1 MINFTLWLTVCFGGK
16 FRQKRTIALGT
27 GSGSDAGFRGD
38 NFTMKSCQPRL
49 FNEDKMAQQT
59 PLYEQH
65 TLCGARMV
73 DFHGWMMP
81 LHYGSQIDEHHAV
94 RTDAGMFDVSHMT
107 IRRDLQKLEQQG
119 AVVLVSGGVQSPG
132 RVAHE
137 PSHQVKTALA
147 MTQKA
152 AIGKLA
158 ASLVQPGSCIY
169 LDAGT
174 TTLAIAQHLI
184 HMESLTVVT
193 NDFVIANYLL
203 DNSNCTII
211 HTGGAVCRENRSCV
225 GEAAATML
233 RSLMIDQA
241 FISAS
246 SWSVRGI
253 STPAEDKVTVKR
265 AIASASRQ
273 RVLVC
278 DATKY
283 GQVATWLALPL
294 SEFDQIITDDGL
306 PESASRA
313 LAKQDLSLLVAKNE

>member
-1 MINFTLWLTVCFGGK
+1 MIPVERRQIILEMVAEKGIVSIAELT
-16 FRQKRTIALGT
+16 
-27 GSGSDAGFRGD
+27 D
-38 NFTMKSCQPRL
+38 
-49 FNEDKMAQQT
+49 
-59 PLYEQH
+59 
-65 TLCGARMV
+65 RMN
-73 DFHGWMMP
+73 
-81 LHYGSQIDEHHAV
+81 
-94 RTDAGMFDVSHMT
+94 VSHMT

-158 ASLVQPGSCIY
+158 ASLVQPGRCIY

-184 HMESLTVVT
+184 HMEPLTVVT
-193 NDFVIANYLL
+193 NDFVIADYLL

-265 AIASASRQ
+265 AIASGQ

-313 LAKQDLSLLVAKNE
+313 LAKLDLSLLVAKNE

>member
-1 MINFTLWLTVCFGGK
+1 MIPVERRQIILEMVAEKGIVSIAELT
-16 FRQKRTIALGT
+16 
-27 GSGSDAGFRGD
+27 D
-38 NFTMKSCQPRL
+38 
-49 FNEDKMAQQT
+49 
-59 PLYEQH
+59 
-65 TLCGARMV
+65 RMN
-73 DFHGWMMP
+73 
-81 LHYGSQIDEHHAV
+81 
-94 RTDAGMFDVSHMT
+94 VSHMT

-152 AIGKLA
+152 AIG
-158 ASLVQPGSCIY
+158 
-169 LDAGT
+169 

-193 NDFVIANYLL
+193 NDFVIADYLL

-313 LAKQDLSLLVAKNE
+313 LVKQDLSLLVAKNE

>member
-1 MINFTLWLTVCFGGK
+1 MIPVERRQIILEMVAEKGIVSIAELT
-16 FRQKRTIALGT
+16 
-27 GSGSDAGFRGD
+27 D
-38 NFTMKSCQPRL
+38 
-49 FNEDKMAQQT
+49 
-59 PLYEQH
+59 
-65 TLCGARMV
+65 RMN
-73 DFHGWMMP
+73 
-81 LHYGSQIDEHHAV
+81 
-94 RTDAGMFDVSHMT
+94 VSHMT

-193 NDFVIANYLL
+193 NDFVIADYLLDNSNCTIIHTGGAVCRENRSCVGEAAATMLRSLIHMESLTVVTNDFVIADYLL

>member
-1 MINFTLWLTVCFGGK
+1 MIPVERRQIILEMVAEKGIVSIAELT
-16 FRQKRTIALGT
+16 
-27 GSGSDAGFRGD
+27 D
-38 NFTMKSCQPRL
+38 
-49 FNEDKMAQQT
+49 
-59 PLYEQH
+59 
-65 TLCGARMV
+65 RMN
-73 DFHGWMMP
+73 
-81 LHYGSQIDEHHAV
+81 
-94 RTDAGMFDVSHMT
+94 VSHMT

-132 RVAHE
+132 RWHLHPYRHE

-158 ASLVQPGSCIY
+158 ASLVQPGRCIY

-184 HMESLTVVT
+184 HMEPLTVVT
-193 NDFVIANYLL
+193 NDFVIADYLL

-313 LAKQDLSLLVAKNE
+313 LAKLDLSLLVAKNE

>member
-1 MINFTLWLTVCFGGK
+1 MIPVERRQIILEMVAEKGIVSIAELT
-16 FRQKRTIALGT
+16 
-27 GSGSDAGFRGD
+27 D
-38 NFTMKSCQPRL
+38 
-49 FNEDKMAQQT
+49 
-59 PLYEQH
+59 
-65 TLCGARMV
+65 RMN
-73 DFHGWMMP
+73 
-81 LHYGSQIDEHHAV
+81 
-94 RTDAGMFDVSHMT
+94 VSHMT
-107 IRRDLQKLEQQG
+107 IRRDLQKLEQQGAVVLVSGGVQSPGRVAHEPSHQVKTALAMTQKAAIGKLAASLVQPGG

>member
-1 MINFTLWLTVCFGGK
+1 MSAGQRKEQKLIPVERRQIILEMVAEKGIVSIAELTDRIN
-16 FRQKRTIALGT
+16 
-27 GSGSDAGFRGD
+27 
-38 NFTMKSCQPRL
+38 
-49 FNEDKMAQQT
+49 
-59 PLYEQH
+59 
-65 TLCGARMV
+65 
-73 DFHGWMMP
+73 
-81 LHYGSQIDEHHAV
+81 
-94 RTDAGMFDVSHMT
+94 VSHMT

-158 ASLVQPGSCIY
+158 ASLVLPGSCIY

-233 RSLMIDQA
+233 CSLMIDQA

-283 GQVATWLALPL
+283 GQVATWLA
-294 SEFDQIITDDGL
+294 
-306 PESASRA
+306 
-313 LAKQDLSLLVAKNE
+313 